1 MLHKLNDA
9 GLVEYREGKNVV
21 ELTSEGEKFG
31 NQMTRNTR
39 LLELMMKDALKL
51 EIDEEMVGGIE
62 Q

>member
-9 GLVEYREGKNVV
+9 GLVEYRVGKNVV